1 MMNQLL
7 QNSYSQQLKMDS
19 HLKYTDEDLIERFQN
34 GDEQAYVE
42 LVNRYR
48 DRLMNFV
55 YRFTNDSE
63 QSEDIV
69 QDTLIKLYTHKH
81 YYKKIAKFSTWIY
94 TIAANYAK
102 TELRKKKNR
111 KTTNLSQMSSEE
123 KDYDLP
129 AVLPDTDKAIENEYL
144 EKRIQAAINTLPL
157 HFKTVIILR
166 DIQELS
172 YDEISNIAEV
182 PLGTVK
188 SRINRARIQLQ
199 KELKD
204 IKKEKNY

>member
-1 MMNQLL
+1 MMNQLS
-7 QNSYSQQLKMDS
+7 QNSYMRPLTMDKQLV
-19 HLKYTDEDLIERFQN
+19 YTDEELIKRFQDD
-34 GDEQAYVE
+34 DEQAYVE

-55 YRFTNDSE
+55 YRFVNDYE
-63 QSEDIV
+63 QSEDIA
-69 QDTLIKLYTHKH
+69 QETLIKLYTHKH
-81 YYKKIAKFSTWIY
+81 YYKNIAKFSTWIY
-94 TIAANYAK
+94 TIAANLAK
-102 TELRKKKNR
+102 SELRKKKTR
-111 KTTNLSQMSSEE
+111 KVTNLSQMSTEE
-123 KDYDLP
+123 REYELP
-129 AVLPDTDKAIENEYL
+129 AVQPETDQSIESEFIQ
-144 EKRIQAAINTLPL
+144 KRIQAAINTLPL

-172 YDEISNIAEV
+172 YDDISNIAEV